1 MAENAAS
8 DICRTRFLPGSCPIF
23 HTNFFANCTKMDEYA
38 RIPRLCPTIFFV
50 GPIFGRFLPDMSY
63 VIEKLA
69 CKLRTIFARLDT
81 IFARQFFKKFKKLFS
96 PFFIFFTILPPL
108 YFSFL
113 TLFYLAR
120 KLPDFYRICPRIRT
134 LDLSFLHRTLYR

>member
-1 MAENAAS
+1 MSNLNNKKYLGFQRIFGKNTLTLTKISPEKCKKMAENAAS

-50 GPIFGRFLPDMSY
+50 GPIFGRFLRDMSY

-81 IFARQFFKKFKKLFS
+81 IFARQFFKKFKKIIFPLFS
-96 PFFIFFTILPPL
+96 SFL
-108 YFSFL
+108 YFP
-113 TLFYLAR
+113 LFISL
-120 KLPDFYRICPRIRT
+120 F
-134 LDLSFLHRTLYR
+134 F